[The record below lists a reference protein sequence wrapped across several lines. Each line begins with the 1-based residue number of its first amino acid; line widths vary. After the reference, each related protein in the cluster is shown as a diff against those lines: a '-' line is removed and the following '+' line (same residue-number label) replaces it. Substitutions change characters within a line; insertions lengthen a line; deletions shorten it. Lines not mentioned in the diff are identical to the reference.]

1 MLYCIDL
8 PKMFILF
15 FLNRVYN
22 KQYVGALQNIAP
34 SSNPRLILLWSGMCF
49 WACHEDFV
57 AQNANFKEFAAD
69 VAMQVAAN
77 DEVAF
82 MTVDDV
88 PAEEQECL
96 YPKSRVGLLVGLPHS
111 FPNVMV
117 AAQFH
122 HICCCICILYL
133 NFVWDLVDAD
143 LI

>member
-8 PKMFILF
+8 PKLFIL
-15 FLNRVYN
+15 FLNRVYS
-22 KQYVGALQNIAP
+22 KQYVGPLQNTAP
-34 SSNPRLILLWSGMCF
+34 SSNPRLILLLSGMCF

-96 YPKSRVGLLVGLPHS
+96 YPKGRVGLFVVLPHS

-122 HICCCICILYL
+122 HMLYIHFIPEL
-133 NFVWDLVDAD
+133 RLGSRRC
-143 LI
+143 